1 MGEYSAGLRQ
11 GLAVRQ
17 KPLHGCLNS
26 LVGHSTLGF
35 HSVSSTFQQQIGTV
49 RFVS

>member
-26 LVGHSTLGF
+26 LEGHSMLGF
-35 HSVSSTFQQQIGTV
+35 HSLSSNFQQQIGTV
-49 RFVS
+49 KSVS